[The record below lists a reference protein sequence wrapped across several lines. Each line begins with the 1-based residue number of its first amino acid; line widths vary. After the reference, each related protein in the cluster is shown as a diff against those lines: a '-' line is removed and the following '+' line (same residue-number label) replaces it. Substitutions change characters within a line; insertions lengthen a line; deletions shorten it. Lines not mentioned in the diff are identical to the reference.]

1 MFTDTVVKKITNP
14 VLASIF
20 AKVGPRPDLVV
31 SNLETEAG
39 DNLVQ
44 EDGGFI
50 LLE

>member
-1 MFTDTVVKKITNP
+1 MFTIPIVQPTTLP
-14 VLASIF
+14 LVLSIF
-20 AKVGPRPDLVV
+20 DGNRPSPDMAL

-44 EDGGFI
+44 ENGGFI